1 MKATK
6 SSKSTRAFL
15 WQRVALV
22 IALSLLSV
30 ALAPPLAQTRA
41 KAEAPDGGFGLE
53 EPSVSETRPERSPA
67 GAGPACTVTFLSNNG
82 QGQSVSVEETAG
94 NLALPLPSELG
105 FTPPAGAQFVGWS
118 EDASGASNVYAAH
131 VQYPDNAAHDAVLE
145 SDVTLYAVW
154 LLPGASDA
162 GQSDACFYIRTDGVI
177 PFSPHQSLA
186 TLFVPSDAGTQLK
199 GSLRRPVAISNN
211 IPLLKSNL
219 AAVPSD
225 EEIAAVCKAHK
236 VPFDP
241 ETQEVVWYAA
251 LLRTAPG
258 GQWNVNGVVKNK
270 TAHLLLYYPNGGDGN
285 VPNARSYEP
294 GARVSVNTHVTPAR
308 VGHEF
313 LGWSTDPAATE
324 PEYPTIG
331 TQTMTMPGVTTAL
344 YAVWRDT
351 TPHPSLEVEKV
362 LVGGP
367 SNGTYY
373 TLGEPVSYRVTVRN
387 TGDVALGPVTLAD
400 PLADMPAIE
409 RLEPGASHVETYR
422 YETTAEDVAAGQVEN
437 TVTATAKVV
446 GHGSLA
452 VDPASASVTVRT
464 GELPQA
470 YTYVVYAPAPQNG
483 GTLSRDYTIIEMRS
497 AEGLESVTATP
508 GEGYRFVGWYKDDE
522 LVGTDETLDAEKAKA
537 HLNRGRAVYGPT
549 MFVAKFEP
557 EEATEPEQPDEPE
570 APGQPDVP
578 DVPTEPEKP
587 VQSEKPTAPTT
598 PAGSGAAGGAA
609 ASDET
614 SSGVAASETNRH
626 QSASSGAWPSAS
638 SDASDARPRSAKLAQ
653 TSDAL
658 LPSFG
663 IGASVVFVAAA
674 AGIVVVLCRD
684 RFSKR
689 R

>member
-6 SSKSTRAFL
+6 SSKSSRAFL

-41 KAEAPDGGFGLE
+41 KAEAPDGV
-53 EPSVSETRPERSPA
+53 EPA
-67 GAGPACTVTFLSNNG
+67 HTVTFSSNNG
-82 QGQSVSVEETAG
+82 QGQSASVEENAP
-94 NLALPLPSELG
+94 NLALPFPSELG

-118 EDASGASNVYAAH
+118 EDASGTSNVYAAH
-131 VQYPDNAAHDAVLE
+131 VQYPDNEAHNAALE

-162 GQSDACFYIRTDGVI
+162 AQTGAYFYLRTDGVI
-177 PFSPHQSLA
+177 PFSPHRPLA
-186 TLFVPSDAGTQLK
+186 ALLVPSEGGTHLK

-219 AAVPSD
+219 ATVPSV
-225 EEIAAVCKAHK
+225 EEVAAVCEAHK

-251 LLRTAPG
+251 FPRTASG
-258 GQWNVNGVVKNK
+258 GQWNVNGVVKSK

-331 TQTMTMPGVTTAL
+331 TQTMTMPGVTTTL

-351 TPHPSLEVEKV
+351 TPHPSMEVEKV
-362 LVGGP
+362 LAEGP
-367 SNGTYY
+367 SNGAYF
-373 TLGEPVSYRVTVRN
+373 TLGEPVVYRVTVKN

-400 PLADMPAIE
+400 PLADMPVIE
-409 RLEPGASHVETYR
+409 RLDPGASHVETYR
-422 YETTAEDVAAGQVEN
+422 HETTAEDVSAGQVKN
-437 TVTATAKVV
+437 TVTATAKVA

-452 VDPASASVTVRT
+452 VDPASASVTVPT

-470 YTYVVYAPAPQNG
+470 YTYVAYAPTPQNG
-483 GTLSRDYTIIEMRS
+483 GTVSRNYTVIEMRS
-497 AEGLESVTATP
+497 GEGLESVTATP
-508 GEGYRFVGWYKDDE
+508 DEGYRFDGWYKDDE
-522 LVGTDETLDAEKAKA
+522 LVGSDETLDVETAKA

-557 EEATEPEQPDEPE
+557 EEATEPD
-570 APGQPDVP
+570 APGQPSEP
-578 DVPTEPEKP
+578 DAPDAPSRPAAPAEPEKP
-587 VQSEKPTAPTT
+587 AQPAGPTAP
-598 PAGSGAAGGAA
+598 ADSEVVSGAASGAA
-609 ASDET
+609 AGGGSAAG
-614 SSGVAASETNRH
+614 SSRPASGPSRYQSVSSAAGP
-626 QSASSGAWPSAS
+626 SASSGASGPGA
-638 SDASDARPRSAKLAQ
+638 RSAKLAQ
-653 TSDAL
+653 TLDPLS
-658 LPSFG
+658 SFG
-663 IGASVVFVAAA
+663 IGASVIFAAAA
-674 AGIVVVLCRD
+674 AGLVVVLCRD
-684 RFSKR
+684 RFGKR